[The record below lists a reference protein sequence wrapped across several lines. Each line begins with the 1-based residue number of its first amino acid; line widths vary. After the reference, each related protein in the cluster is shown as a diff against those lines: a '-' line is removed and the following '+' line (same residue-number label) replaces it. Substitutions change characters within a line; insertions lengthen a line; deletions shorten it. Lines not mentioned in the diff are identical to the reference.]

1 MGILKDSKRTPQ
13 GIKAPIPVPGS
24 WATRVAN
31 SNDYVPSTTSDEVEP
46 MLKLQA
52 HIRALATDLETTWL
66 EQEAHLKAAEI
77 ILNGFIKHKLQLS
90 QQALDYLRLVA
101 APIFVE
107 CYFLPSNIVI
117 RRRTLLPI
125 QLLTTVVDSSEC
137 VVPLLQANFLAF
149 IGAPT
154 KGSEAVD
161 GPTRAVY
168 AAQTGG
174 QRAQAIEML
183 ASTSQGG
190 LVVGQ
195 FIGDILSFAA
205 NELEPALLR
214 LTGPPQGMGSA
225 ELVLVRD
232 GCTQAVRLVF
242 LCLSKFASST
252 DTAKD
257 AATLPRI
264 YELCWNLIGC
274 DNAALNSRQVAAM
287 VLVQLIECSGQ
298 PPAERAAMLALHLLD
313 LQTTTPALV
322 AYLPSAD
329 SLESRQR
336 SMDDAVAM
344 VCVARAIISVA
355 PNETALSELDLVAS
369 SRSPGG
375 CNTVHEAVFTHI
387 ASICGRSQ
395 LAPAVKV
402 LVFEAMATWLEQT
415 ALMLQR
421 ILVSDEIDR
430 AVVIELGKRV
440 LLLQRERIMGYLL
453 SYWDDPLD
461 AVQAKVR
468 AIFEAFLDIGSAMA
482 QAVGRDSVDPQE
494 DEVDIDPFLD
504 NVLDLV
510 LTMDWTRKVKYS
522 LLATLCTRIS
532 LVTLF
537 QRQPDILDSCFETL
551 AQVTMAPRASTLLT
565 ALLER
570 SAKDIANEAGGDLED
585 QYMALWAPPVVA
597 ALCKD
602 DESSRRMLAQHV
614 LPALVGLLPGIAS
627 VILRSLT
634 TYQLLEPSQQQQ
646 TLKANRQQQTLDAN
660 RQHALIIVLKAARS
674 KDLITMDELVNM
686 DVEQANG
693 NSLVDM
699 LHRAVYHP
707 DWSVRADMLGL
718 LCEARKLALP
728 LHELEYNLLFK
739 LLRASA
745 NAPSADFR
753 QQQYGALTILATRL
767 ATIATHAERIV
778 STGRPPVPSQKVRHR
793 EKARREAAVAKAL
806 AEGRTEDQAL
816 RELGILPAD
825 EMIALASATLAGV
838 QRAVDQ
844 WLDLT
849 VRGCLYPGAG
859 FAKVAMG
866 LRWLDILSTHFG
878 SSCAQPLRVAGLGSP
893 DFAKLSDN
901 GRSLAVAAEE
911 VVSVLTQV
919 LIDDPFD
926 VNRAGAFTL
935 LTAWPLS
942 SEGADATQQWA
953 NSLLQR
959 ALFLVSST
967 RAGESE
973 SGALIIRWVFR
984 KFVVL
989 QNMRLDIVDSLSSDL
1004 PCDLAFVG
1012 GLLELIRRGQVAAER
1027 NLLDAAQRHP
1037 LHGLLT
1043 AAQYVAE
1050 EVDFASADVQQH
1062 VAQWQQ
1068 WLEDLAEAAMG
1079 VCNVVLSVLTSA
1091 SPEGNI
1097 PASFREMEDKIDA
1110 IIQSARANTED
1121 IAEPVTDDLDDDDDE
1136 LLVSGD
1142 VELDGP
1148 VGPRQQVILSYC
1160 WRAIKEVSGLL
1171 AVIAT
1176 RPMGSDHTTVSIGSL
1191 LRTLLTSIR
1200 HRGAF
1205 SAVHPA
1211 FTSVCGQMM
1220 RSSNP
1225 ALNGAVSNWLDQCL
1239 DTATICQV
1247 SVTRRSAGW
1256 PLCLLSILTC
1266 DKLATQA
1273 LLPRAVDRLFT
1284 LASDLQIK
1292 TDSQATTE
1300 GTTDLPQVHAINMLR
1315 VLLDDHTL
1323 AADIVP
1329 YIEHAYVLSLTGLR
1343 SSRWAIR
1350 NVCGLLYAALTR
1362 RVFGNNKSRDDSK
1375 YDGITGRELFT
1386 RFPGLHPFLT
1396 NQLEDA
1402 VDQMADAES
1411 LMAENHSEH
1420 GDPLNTVLR
1429 SGAQFIHPALYPCLI
1444 LLSRLQP
1451 SPLDS
1456 TSSPSPSSSSL
1467 TEPADSTGVVAQS
1480 PHSESATSAVAPP
1493 MNLEEEPLTRV
1504 NERNS
1509 TVHVTSASTMLSMYS
1524 FTELVEM
1531 CVDSPVFKTREMA
1544 ARAFA
1549 PLVPSDRATGVVVS
1563 LLKGLRDAGNC
1574 LTANSSHGT
1583 LCQIHELLRVH
1594 FSTLSTSVAMRRAF
1608 IGHVFPALTALWP
1621 LLIHSPTR
1629 DHGDSKSDED
1639 NAIEVSD
1646 IVRHRYLLIVN
1657 EYVARGELWTLTQ
1670 QQQPA
1675 DQEFVKSAQLALSR
1689 FRISVLY
1696 GSLHPLFANRR
1707 ILRHLGNSQTP
1718 GAFGTVL
1725 ELTRLFLACVDDRT
1739 MAVMQTDGSVQLRID
1754 SDDSDDIGNQVQ
1766 YNPWPVLSS
1775 LLANNEFYEAKLAV
1789 LEWMSEHAENENME
1803 IFSRVGVT
1811 NVLTI
1816 LIAGIETTTGDPL
1829 VRAASTRLLA
1839 LLCTKLEISPAVF
1852 PVDDLLAFWDRISA
1866 QLGARF
1872 CPISVALA
1880 LTLLQST
1887 LIHMLY
1893 TQSCNDGA
1901 HSRLRAW
1908 ANHLYEWAD
1917 PERATP
1923 YRQAV
1928 SRSLVTYSAIKRFH
1942 ETTTNM
1948 AVVDPASE
1956 EILRLCY
1963 WRILQDDDE
1972 EIRDYVAQSISRR
1985 LGRQLGC
1992 DQACERL
1999 IADFEPSGTLFPHT
2013 YVSNRL
2019 AYLLVLPSLEFS
2031 LDAAKREARQA
2042 VDMAINPSRVLF
2054 DHEPPN
2060 IYIDQSRN
2068 MQLAYYSL
2076 ITIAS
2081 SSFVS
2086 ESTAEVFIKGAMC
2099 CVEALDAALLAL
2111 RGSDNTTM
2119 LGGATSLSLLYSLIQ
2134 SWILGARLAVFTAA
2148 RLGNN
2153 HVAVITRVKA
2163 VVGAW
2168 LTPQDNTL
2176 LGPVHPWI
2184 IRALC
2189 SLDDLCSS
2197 AESETGAIQPIS
2209 KDRAVSDLFLLT
2221 YV

>member
-1 MGILKDSKRTPQ
+1 MGILKDNKRSPK
-13 GIKAPIPVPGS
+13 GIHAPIPVPS
-24 WATRVAN
+24 IWATRVAAN
-31 SNDYVPSTTSDEVEP
+31 SYVLSDEAEP
-46 MLKLQA
+46 MLKLQD
-52 HIRALATDLETTWL
+52 HIRALATDMETTWL
-66 EQEAHLKAAEI
+66 EQEAHLKAVESV
-77 ILNGFIKHKLQLS
+77 LSGFIKQKPELS

-101 APIFVE
+101 APIFAE
-107 CYFLPSNIVI
+107 CYFLPSSIVI
-117 RRRTLLPI
+117 RRRILLPI

-137 VVPLLQANFLAF
+137 VIPLLKANFLAF
-149 IGAPT
+149 IGAMTTT
-154 KGSEAVD
+154 KDAKAVD
-161 GPTRAVY
+161 GQIREVY

-183 ASTSQGG
+183 ANTSHGG
-190 LVVGQ
+190 PVVGQ
-195 FIGDILSFAA
+195 YIGDILGFAA
-205 NELEPALLR
+205 NELEPALSR
-214 LTGPPQGMGSA
+214 LTGPSSQGMGSA

-257 AATLPRI
+257 AETLARI
-264 YELCWNLIGC
+264 YELCWTLIEC

-287 VLVQLIECSGQ
+287 VLVQLVECSGQ
-298 PPAERAAMLALHLLD
+298 APADRAAVLALHLLD
-313 LQTTTPALV
+313 LRTTSLASV
-322 AYLPSAD
+322 AYFPSAD
-329 SLESRQR
+329 SLESRRR

-355 PNETALSELDLVAS
+355 PNETVLCELDLVS
-369 SRSPGG
+369 SSKSPGG

-430 AVVIELGKRV
+430 GVVIELGKRV
-440 LLLQRERIMGYLL
+440 LLLQRERIMGYLW

-468 AIFEAFLDIGSAMA
+468 TIFEAFLDIGSAMA
-482 QAVGRDSVDPQE
+482 QVVGRDSTDLQE
-494 DEVDIDPFLD
+494 SDTDPFLD

-522 LLATLCTRIS
+522 LLATLCSRIS

-570 SAKDIANEAGGDLED
+570 SAKDIAKDADEDLED
-585 QYMALWAPPVVA
+585 QYMSLWAPPVVA

-614 LPALVGLLPGIAS
+614 LPTLFGSLPRVAS

-634 TYQLLEPSQQQQ
+634 TYQLLEPNQQQ
-646 TLKANRQQQTLDAN
+646 TLKANRQQQALDAN

-699 LHRAVYHP
+699 LDRAVYHP

-718 LCEARKLALP
+718 LCEARKMALP
-728 LHELEYNLLFK
+728 LHELEYDLLFK

-767 ATIATHAERIV
+767 ATIAMHAERIV

-793 EKARREAAVAKAL
+793 EKARREAAIAKAL
-806 AEGRTEDQAL
+806 SEGRTEEQAL

-844 WLDLT
+844 WLDLA

-866 LRWLDILSTHFG
+866 LRWLDILSAHF
-878 SSCAQPLRVAGLGSP
+878 SSNCAQPLRVAGLGSP
-893 DFAKLSDN
+893 DFSKLSDN
-901 GRSLAVAAEE
+901 GRSSVVAAEE

-926 VNRAGAFTL
+926 INRAGAFSL

-942 SEGADATQQWA
+942 SEGSEATRQWA

-973 SGALIIRWVFR
+973 SGALIIRWIFR

-989 QNMRLDIVDSLSSDL
+989 QSMRLDITDSISSEL

-1062 VAQWQQ
+1062 EALWQK
-1068 WLEDLAEAAMG
+1068 WLEDLAAAAMG

-1110 IIQSARANTED
+1110 IIQSACANTED
-1121 IAEPVTDDLDDDDDE
+1121 IAEPLADDDDDDDDLDDNDDE

-1148 VGPRQQVILSYC
+1148 VILSYC
-1160 WRAIKEVSGLL
+1160 WRAIKEVSGLF

-1176 RPMGSDHTTVSIGSL
+1176 RPMGSDTTTVSIGNL

-1220 RSSNP
+1220 RSPNP
-1225 ALNGAVSNWLDQCL
+1225 ALNGAVSTWLDQCL

-1273 LLPRAVDRLFT
+1273 LLPRAVDRLLA

-1292 TDSQATTE
+1292 SDTHAATE

-1315 VLLDDHTL
+1315 VLLADHTL

-1362 RVFGNNKSRDDSK
+1362 RVFGNNKSKDDSK

-1411 LMAENHSEH
+1411 LMAENQPEH
-1420 GDPLNTVLR
+1420 DDPLSTVLR

-1451 SPLDS
+1451 SPLDAS
-1456 TSSPSPSSSSL
+1456 SSPSPSSSSL
-1467 TEPADSTGVVAQS
+1467 TEPSDTSGVVAQS
-1480 PHSESATSAVAPP
+1480 PHTESATSAVAPP

-1574 LTANSSHGT
+1574 ITANSSHGT

-1594 FSTLSTSVAMRRAF
+1594 FCSLSTSVAMRRAF

-1629 DHGDSKSDED
+1629 DHGDANSDED

-1657 EYVARGELWTLTQ
+1657 EYVARGELWTLTR

-1675 DQEFVKSAQLALSR
+1675 DQESVRSAQLALSR
-1689 FRISVLY
+1689 FRISTLY
-1696 GSLHPLFANRR
+1696 GSLHPLFADRR

-1725 ELTRLFLACVDDRT
+1725 ELTRLFLACVDDRA

-1754 SDDSDDIGNQVQ
+1754 SDDSEDIGNQVQ

-1775 LLANNEFYEAKLAV
+1775 LLSNNEFYEAKLAV

-1803 IFSRVGVT
+1803 IFGRVGVT

-1816 LIAGIETTTGDPL
+1816 LVADIESTTGDPL

-1872 CPISVALA
+1872 CPISVALS
-1880 LTLLQST
+1880 LTLLQAT
-1887 LIHMLY
+1887 LIHMVY
-1893 TQSCNDGA
+1893 AQSCDDKA

-1923 YRQAV
+1923 YRHAV

-1942 ETTTNM
+1942 EATTNT
-1948 AVVDPASE
+1948 AIVDPASE

-1963 WRILQDDDE
+1963 WRVLQDDDE

-2019 AYLLVLPSLEFS
+2019 AYLLALPSLGFD
-2031 LDAAKREARQA
+2031 LDAAKSEARQA

-2076 ITIAS
+2076 VTIAS
-2081 SSFVS
+2081 SFAVS
-2086 ESTAEVFIKGAMC
+2086 ESTGDVFIKGAMC
-2099 CVEALDAALLAL
+2099 CVEAFDAALLAL

-2153 HVAVITRVKA
+2153 YKAVVDRVKEI
-2163 VVGAW
+2163 VGAW
-2168 LTPQDNTL
+2168 LSPQDNKS
-2176 LGPVHPWI
+2176 LGPIHPWI

-2189 SLDDLCSS
+2189 SLDDLCRS
-2197 AESETGAIQPIS
+2197 AESDTGVIQPIS

-2221 YV
+2221 YI